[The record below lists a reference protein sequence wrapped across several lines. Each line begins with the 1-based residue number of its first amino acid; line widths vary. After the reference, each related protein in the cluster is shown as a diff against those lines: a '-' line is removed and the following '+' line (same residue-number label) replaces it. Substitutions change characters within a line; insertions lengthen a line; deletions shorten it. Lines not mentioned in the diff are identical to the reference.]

1 MSGHE
6 DSGEV
11 TLLLES
17 WRAGDPEAFNSLI
30 PLVYDQLHRIA
41 LGLMRRERTDHTL
54 QPTALL
60 NELYMRLLHQR
71 KVTWNDRAHFFTFT
85 ARVMRNILTDH
96 ARAHLAQRRG
106 GGFDLTVSPD
116 LAWIGSS
123 AEELL
128 DLNSALERLHE
139 IDPRKARLLELRFF
153 LSFTTMEACELLNIS
168 HATAERE
175 LKFARAWLYRALR
188 GKARP
193 EEDRHHGAGP

>member
-1 MSGHE
+1 MGGQ
-6 DSGEV
+6 DDPGEV
-11 TLLLES
+11 TLLLEG
-17 WRAGDPEAFNSLI
+17 WRKGDPEAFNSLI

-85 ARVMRNILTDH
+85 ALVMRNILTDH

-106 GGFDLTVSPD
+106 GGFDLTVSSD

-128 DLNSALERLHE
+128 DLNTALERLQE

-153 LSFTTMEACELLNIS
+153 LSFTTEEACELLNIS

-175 LKFARAWLYRALR
+175 LKFARAWLFRELR
-188 GKARP
+188 GGAHAAQG
-193 EEDRHHGAGP
+193 RHHGTGS

>member
-1 MSGHE
+1 MSGHQ
-6 DSGEV
+6 DPGEV
-11 TLLLES
+11 TLLLEG

-41 LGLMRRERTDHTL
+41 LGLMRRERTGHTL

-71 KVTWNDRAHFFTFT
+71 KVTCNDRAHFFTFT

-106 GGFDLTVSPD
+106 GGFDLPVSSD
-116 LAWIGSS
+116 LAWVGSS

-128 DLNSALERLHE
+128 DLNSALERLQE

-153 LSFTTMEACELLNIS
+153 LSFTTEEACELLNIS

-175 LKFARAWLYRALR
+175 LKFARAWLFRELR
-188 GKARP
+188 GRAHP
-193 EEDRHHGAGP
+193 EEGQRHGAGS

>member
-1 MSGHE
+1 MGGQ
-6 DSGEV
+6 DDPGEV
-11 TLLLES
+11 TLLLEG
-17 WRAGDPEAFNSLI
+17 WRNGDPEAFNSLI

-85 ARVMRNILTDH
+85 ARLMRNILTDH

-106 GGFDLTVSPD
+106 GGFDLPVSSD

-128 DLNSALERLHE
+128 DLNSALERLQE

-153 LSFTTMEACELLNIS
+153 LSFTTEESGELLNIS
-168 HATAERE
+168 HATVERE

-188 GKARP
+188 GPARP
-193 EEDRHHGAGP
+193 AEGRHGAGA

>member
-1 MSGHE
+1 MSGHQ
-6 DSGEV
+6 DPGEV

-96 ARAHLAQRRG
+96 ARVHLAQRRG
-106 GGFDLTVSPD
+106 GGFDLPVSPD
-116 LAWIGSS
+116 LAWVGSS

-128 DLNSALERLHE
+128 DLNSALERLQE

-153 LSFTTMEACELLNIS
+153 LSFTTEESCELLNIS

-175 LKFARAWLYRALR
+175 LKFARAWLFRELR
-188 GKARP
+188 GGAHP
-193 EEDRHHGAGP
+193 EEGRRHGAGS